1 MLEIKPVH
9 LKPARDFVGKYHRH
23 SIPPVGGKFAVSCYD
38 DKRLCGVA
46 ICGRPT
52 ARKLDD
58 GTTLEIYRNC
68 TDGTRN
74 ACTKLYG
81 ACVRIARDMGYEKVI
96 TYTLAS
102 ENGASLR
109 AANFTDTGLA
119 GGVAWTGERRRE
131 YYVSPKEMK
140 HRWEYD
146 LKNRGEEVTR

>member
-1 MLEIKPVH
+1 
-9 LKPARDFVGKYHRH
+9 
-23 SIPPVGGKFAVSCYD
+23 
-38 DKRLCGVA
+38 
-46 ICGRPT
+46 
-52 ARKLDD
+52 
-58 GTTLEIYRNC
+58 
-68 TDGTRN
+68 
-74 ACTKLYG
+74 
-81 ACVRIARDMGYEKVI
+81 MGYKKVI

-146 LKNRGEEVTR
+146 LKNRGKR